1 LFRRLPSETFCPL
14 ILGNVLHYRGK
25 WRIEPIGEHC
35 MSEKKLLEEIF
46 EMALQN
52 NMKYLG

>member
-14 ILGNVLHYRGK
+14 ILGNVLYYRGK